1 MTSDSVKISSG
12 QDVQKFGPALAKVW
26 GIALTGGIASGKTA
40 VAEILRLQ
48 GQLVFDADH
57 LSRQA
62 TEPHSVACQKIAA
75 FFGPKVFAADG
86 VLNRKELGQRVWQDA
101 AARAALEDI
110 MHPAIHAELYRALER
125 ENLFELP
132 RLWFYEAALVIE
144 KQRIQDFKEVWLVV
158 CSAETQL
165 TRLIERENISREAAE
180 LRIKNQMNTYEKRKF
195 ATRII
200 DSEKP
205 LKDVAL
211 QVAGLLSII
220 GPA

>member
-1 MTSDSVKISSG
+1 MTSEFVKISSG
-12 QDVQKFGPALAKVW
+12 QDLNKFGPALAKKW

-40 VAEILRLQ
+40 VAEMLRQQ
-48 GQLVFDADH
+48 GHLVFDADQ

-75 FFGPKVFAADG
+75 FFGPQVFSEDG

-101 AARAALEDI
+101 EARAALENI
-110 MHPAIHAELYRALER
+110 MHPAIHTELYRALER
-125 ENLFELP
+125 DNLFEKP

-144 KQRIQDFKEVWLVV
+144 KQRTQDFKEVWLVV
-158 CSAETQL
+158 CSPETQL
-165 TRLIERENISREAAE
+165 TRLITREKISREAAE
-180 LRIKNQMNTYEKRKF
+180 LRIKNQMSTDEKRKF

-200 DSEKP
+200 DSEKS
-205 LKDVAL
+205 LKDVAK